1 VSSLSL
7 THKHTQDTQ
16 SLTHPRSF
24 TCVNGFT
31 HSLVTQNIC
40 KAFFYSKCDYNG
52 RKLGQI
58 LGFCK

>member
-31 HSLVTQNIC
+31 HSYIY
-40 KAFFYSKCDYNG
+40 KAIGY
-52 RKLGQI
+52 
-58 LGFCK
+58 